1 MPQPPFQ
8 TDVLQI
14 EPSSGDTLL
23 ISRDDS
29 DGSLL
34 FQDAQITSGIKLQD
48 LAGLNSFDN
57 VFVVGLPSSGAKYN
71 TIQDALDDI
80 PVTSSASNPNLILV
94 GPGVYNGFTLEKD
107 GVFVYG
113 LGGTYI
119 SPATS
124 ISTIKIQQGASS
136 VPKLAHIENVTI
148 SNPYTGKRCVEII
161 GGTNSEVG
169 RSEIAFVN
177 CNLVASGSGS
187 FQFDVQTANILRVQG
202 GTWRDSVSTSL
213 VNVVQSARVILRDID
228 SINNL
233 QFAFD
238 NSNPKPVIV
247 DADYQILNCGKV
259 GTIVATMEGL
269 GSVTL
274 GGSTDC
280 GTMTFNGDRTH
291 NMTGSRIQNLILNDT
306 TVAQLLATS
315 LLVKSGTGTLLVW
328 DGSAFS
334 PPGGGGGPGETNT
347 ASNVGLSGL
356 GLFLQKQGT
365 DLQFKNIDPV
375 STILNVTNNV
385 VNNTLDFDIVE
396 GNIDHDNISNVG
408 TNTHVQIDA
417 HIADVAN
424 PHAVTKAQVGLGN
437 VEDTLSNFSAVVD
450 PTATDDSGSGYSVGS
465 LWFNTNNDRA
475 YTCVDASVGAA
486 IWKWISI
493 VDHAELTSV
502 GTNTHAQI
510 DAHIAN
516 TSNPHSVTKAQVGL
530 GDVENLL
537 NNVAIIDPT
546 TADDVNVGY
555 SVDSKWLNTATGR
568 TFVCVDNTAA
578 NAIWRTFDPDL
589 QALAPTVTDDITQG
603 YYPGSRWIVAATEE
617 EYLCM
622 DNSVGAAVWIETT
635 EQGLQGVVIAG
646 GAPAAGEALIATG
659 ATTAEWALPPGAAGG
674 EANTMDNV
682 GTAGEGIFKQ
692 KVGIEFQMRNIAP
705 GSTIVTVAQ
714 NAGNDTV
721 EVDVDP
727 SQIDHDALI
736 NVGTN
741 SHDVIDAHLANTSN
755 PHNVTPTQLG
765 NSIAQWNANEIQ
777 GVSIS
782 SSAPQTGYVLTALN
796 SSSAEWA
803 IPSTPRAFSQLDMS
817 QTLDTSSSDWAI
829 SMPATIE
836 DDSNNNAFTIARF
849 SGTVEQGVGFYV
861 DIPEGSTQIK
871 FTLISR
877 AVTLPSTCV
886 YCVPKLYFRRLED
899 NAIPSSWTSQVMT
912 KVELPGN
919 VFYQRDEETLLLDA
933 FDPDLVPGG
942 SYQFELTRDYSNI
955 EDDLIGDWN
964 LLRVLIEVS

>member
-23 ISRDDS
+23 IERDAS

-34 FQDAQITSGIKLQD
+34 FKDAQITGGIKLQD

-71 TIQDALDDI
+71 TVQSALDDI
-80 PVTSSASNPNLILV
+80 PVTSSASSPNLILI
-94 GPGVYNGFTLEKD
+94 GPGVFDGFTLDKD
-107 GVFVYG
+107 GVFIYG
-113 LGGTYI
+113 LGGSYI
-119 SPATS
+119 SPSTS
-124 ISTIKIQQGASS
+124 ISTITIQQGASS
-136 VPKLAHIENVTI
+136 VPKTVHIENVTI
-148 SNPYTGKRCVEII
+148 SNPYTGKRCVEIL

-169 RSEIAFVN
+169 REDISFIN
-177 CNLVASGSGS
+177 CNLVASGVGGY
-187 FQFDVQTANILRVQG
+187 QFDVQTSNILRVQG
-202 GTWRDSVSTSL
+202 GSWRDSSSTSL
-213 VNVVQSARVILRDID
+213 TNVFQSARVILRDID
-228 SINNL
+228 AINNL

-238 NSNPKPVIV
+238 NSNPKPVVV
-247 DADYQILNCGKV
+247 DADYQVLNCGKV
-259 GTIVATMEGL
+259 GTLVATLDGL
-269 GSVTL
+269 GSVTI

-306 TVAQLLATS
+306 TIAQLLATS

-334 PPGGGGGPGETNT
+334 PPGGGGGPGEVNT
-347 ASNVGLSGL
+347 ASNVGLSGE
-356 GLFLQKQGT
+356 GVFLQKQGT
-365 DLQFKNIDPV
+365 DLQFKNLDSV
-375 STILNVTNNV
+375 GTILSITNNV
-385 VNNTLDFDIVE
+385 GNNTLDLDIVE

-408 TNTHVQIDA
+408 TNTHAQIDA

-424 PHAVTKAQVGLGN
+424 PHAVTKTQVGLGN
-437 VEDTLSNFSAVVD
+437 VEDILSNFSAVVD
-450 PTATDDSGSGYSVGS
+450 PTVTDDSGSGYAEGS
-465 LWFNTNNDRA
+465 LWVNTNNDRA

-486 IWKWISI
+486 VWKWISI
-493 VDHAELTSV
+493 VDHTELTSV

-510 DAHIAN
+510 DTHIAS
-516 TSNPHSVTKAQVGL
+516 TANPHSVTKAQVGL
-530 GDVENLL
+530 GDVENIL

-546 TADDVNVGY
+546 TANDSSQGY

-568 TFVCVDNTAA
+568 TFVCVDNTLA

-589 QALAPTVTDDITQG
+589 QAIPPTITDDINNG
-603 YYPGSRWIVAATEE
+603 YYPGSRWIVAANQE
-617 EYLCM
+617 EYLCI
-622 DNSVGAAVWIETT
+622 DNAVGAAIWVETT

-646 GAPAAGEALIATG
+646 GAPVAGEALIATG
-659 ATTAEWALPPGAAGG
+659 AATAEWALPPGAAGG

-682 GTAGEGIFKQ
+682 GTSGEGLFKQ
-692 KVGIEFQMRNIAP
+692 KVGVEFQMRNIDA
-705 GSTIVTVAQ
+705 GSSIVTVAQ

-741 SHDVIDAHLANTSN
+741 SHDVIDSHLASTAN
-755 PHNVTPTQLG
+755 PHNVTPSQLG

-782 SSAPQTGYVLTALN
+782 SSAPQAGYVLTALN
-796 SSSAEWA
+796 SSSAQWA
-803 IPSTPRAFSQLDMS
+803 TPSTPRSQVQLDMS
-817 QTLDTSSSDWAI
+817 QVLDTSNSDWAI

-836 DDSNNNAFTIARF
+836 DDGNNNAFTVARF

-861 DIPEGSTQIK
+861 DIPAGSTQIK

-886 YCVPKLYFRRLED
+886 FCVPKLYFRRLED
-899 NAIPSSWTSQVMT
+899 NAMPSNWTSQLMT

-919 VFYQRDEETLLLDA
+919 VFFQRDEESFLLTD
-933 FDPDLVPGG
+933 FDPDLVAGG

-955 EDDLIGDWN
+955 DDDLIGDWN
-964 LLRVLIEVS
+964 LLRVLVEVS